1 MGILD
6 SILLGILQGI
16 TEFLPVSSSGH
27 LILLQDFLLGENKPP
42 VAYDILLH
50 IASLLAVILFFKNK
64 ILQLLKGVKDKE
76 MKVERKEIVFIIIST
91 LITAAAVPLSK
102 PVSEFMKANPKYLII
117 AFLYTAVIL
126 IIADRLMK
134 RKSGRENLILKDSL
148 LIGLFQAVAPLPGIS
163 RSGSTICAG
172 LISGLKNN
180 KAVEYSFMLAIPAI
194 LGAGVLELRH
204 LENANLD
211 VSVLAF
217 GFLSSFIASVLS
229 LKLLVFMIKKTKL
242 SIFAVYLVA
251 LSIFIAFK

>member
-1 MGILD
+1 
-6 SILLGILQGI
+6 
-16 TEFLPVSSSGH
+16 
-27 LILLQDFLLGENKPP
+27 
-42 VAYDILLH
+42 
-50 IASLLAVILFFKNK
+50 
-64 ILQLLKGVKDKE
+64 